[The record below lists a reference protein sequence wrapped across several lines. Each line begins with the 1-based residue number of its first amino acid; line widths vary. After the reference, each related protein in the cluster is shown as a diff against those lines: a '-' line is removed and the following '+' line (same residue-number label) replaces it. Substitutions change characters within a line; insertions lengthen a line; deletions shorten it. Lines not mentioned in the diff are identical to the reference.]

1 MKKNVVAYDIHFF
14 QRIFEG
20 IPALA
25 NLLNFSTPRI
35 GGVEPTVGVSF
46 GLPQYGQSY
55 GGQPFNYL
63 NTGTAINPYYG
74 GGGPAYGPNGV
85 PSRISL
91 GAVDINP
98 LISFQSIANGKG
110 ELIKK
115 PLINLHVT
123 PNGCGLLGC
132 DEGNEDYGYQG
143 YNPNPLAGLANL
155 LPGFGKSSY
164 NKGQSS
170 QYHSP
175 PPQIPLPH
183 KTYGP
188 PSPNYE
194 TGFKP
199 RPGSYEEPAPIYYDT
214 FKTSPQPSYNHLP
227 PPPPPPQQPQ
237 YHQSGSVKFAEP
249 QAQVIKHEHHHYH
262 YGSANNQVQ
271 NGPGVP
277 QGIRFGMND
286 NAYNQGQFYG
296 DSYGRSAENNTAEV
310 TFKDDN
316 TVKRNTNQ
324 VSFGIGKEKKDE
336 SGFKFPNGRS
346 LEPETNRRRR
356 RNANE
361 INNIIKVKL
370 KESQNL
376 IYFYISIIYH

>member
-1 MKKNVVAYDIHFF
+1 M

-35 GGVEPTVGVSF
+35 GGLEPTVGVSF

-74 GGGPAYGPNGV
+74 GGGPAYGANGV

-98 LISFQSIANGKG
+98 LISFQSIANAKG

-132 DEGNEDYGYQG
+132 DEGSYDEEYGYPG
-143 YNPNPLAGLANL
+143 YNPNPNPLAGLANL
-155 LPGFGKSSY
+155 LPGFGKTSY
-164 NKGQSS
+164 NKGPSS

-175 PPQIPLPH
+175 PPQLPPPLPPR
-183 KTYGP
+183 KSYGP
-188 PSPNYE
+188 PLTSPTFE

-214 FKTSPQPSYNHLP
+214 FKTSPQPSYNRLP
-227 PPPPPPQQPQ
+227 PTPAQPLPQ
-237 YHQSGSVKFAEP
+237 YHQSGSVKFGGPLE
-249 QAQVIKHEHHHYH
+249 QVIKHEHHHYH
-262 YGSANNQVQ
+262 YGSGNNQVQ
-271 NGPGVP
+271 KGPSVP

-286 NAYNQGQFYG
+286 NNVFNQGQFYG
-296 DSYGRSAENNTAEV
+296 DTYGRTAENSTLEV
-310 TFKDDN
+310 AFKDDN

-324 VSFGIGKEKKDE
+324 VSFGIENEKKEE
-336 SGFKFPNGRS
+336 SGFKFPKGRS
-346 LEPETNRRRR
+346 LEQETNRRRK
-356 RNANE
+356 RNTNE
-361 INNIIKVKL
+361 VNIIKVKGKRSNIRL
-370 KESQNL
+370 LQ
-376 IYFYISIIYH
+376 